1 MRLYYGKHIYTR
13 VRRCPPRAL
22 PFRCRLRTVA
32 GIFRET
38 RNPFCNPA
46 EVCYTFCI
54 MPQIELINVS
64 YSYRTGEGQS
74 VRALR
79 NVSFSVEKG
88 EFVALAGMNGS
99 GKSTL
104 AKLLNGLFVPSAG
117 DVVIDGMN
125 TRDEERTFDIR
136 RKAGMVFQN
145 PDNQMVATI
154 IEDDVAFG
162 PENLGVPREEMIE
175 RVDRALDA
183 VGMQEYR
190 TRSASKLSGGQKQR
204 VAIAGVLAMEPEIII
219 FDESTSMLDPE
230 GRAEIMEVAK
240 KLNEKGITVIAI
252 THNMD
257 EAAMA
262 DRIIVLRKGRKVL
275 DGTPK
280 EVFASPEVEAC
291 GLALPPAT
299 ELARMLS
306 ERGFRFDGTVTD
318 EEELVEGI
326 CSQSN

>member
-1 MRLYYGKHIYTR
+1 
-13 VRRCPPRAL
+13 
-22 PFRCRLRTVA
+22 
-32 GIFRET
+32 
-38 RNPFCNPA
+38 
-46 EVCYTFCI
+46 
-54 MPQIELINVS
+54 MPQIELTNVS
-64 YSYRTGEGQS
+64 YSYRVGEGQT

-79 NVSFSVEKG
+79 NVTFSVERG

-104 AKLLNGLFVPSAG
+104 AKLVNGLFIPSAG
-117 DVVIDGMN
+117 DVVIDGIN
-125 TRDEERTFDIR
+125 TRDEERTFDVR

-162 PENLGVPREEMIE
+162 PENVGIPREEIIE
-175 RVDRALDA
+175 RVDWALEA
-183 VGMQEYR
+183 VGMTEFR

-204 VAIAGVLAMEPEIII
+204 VAIAGVLAMKPDIII

-230 GRAEIMEVAK
+230 GRAEIMDVAK
-240 KLNEKGITVIAI
+240 KLNESGITVITI

-257 EAAMA
+257 EAAQA
-262 DRIIVLRKGRKVL
+262 DRIIVLRKGRLVL

-291 GLALPPAT
+291 GLALPPA
-299 ELARMLS
+299 AAMQRMLE
-306 ERGFRFDGTVTD
+306 ERGFAFGSTVTD
-318 EEELVEGI
+318 EDELVEGI
-326 CSQSN
+326 CAQLN

>member
-1 MRLYYGKHIYTR
+1 
-13 VRRCPPRAL
+13 
-22 PFRCRLRTVA
+22 
-32 GIFRET
+32 
-38 RNPFCNPA
+38 
-46 EVCYTFCI
+46 
-54 MPQIELINVS
+54 MPQIELTNVS
-64 YSYRTGEGQS
+64 YSYRVGEGQT

-79 NVSFSVEKG
+79 NVTFSVERG

-104 AKLLNGLFVPSAG
+104 AKLLNGLFIPSAG
-117 DVVIDGMN
+117 DVVIDGIN
-125 TRDEERTFDIR
+125 TRDEEKTFDVR

-162 PENLGVPREEMIE
+162 PENVGIPREEIIE
-175 RVDRALDA
+175 RVDWALEA
-183 VGMQEYR
+183 VGMTEFR

-204 VAIAGVLAMEPEIII
+204 VAIAGVLAMKPDIII

-230 GRAEIMEVAK
+230 GRAEIMDVAK
-240 KLNEKGITVIAI
+240 KLNESGITVITI

-257 EAAMA
+257 EAAQA
-262 DRIIVLRKGRKVL
+262 DRIIVLKKGRLVL

-291 GLALPPAT
+291 GLALPPA
-299 ELARMLS
+299 AAMQRMLE
-306 ERGFRFDGTVTD
+306 ERGFAFGSTVTD
-318 EEELVEGI
+318 EDELVEGI
-326 CSQSN
+326 CAQLN

>member
-1 MRLYYGKHIYTR
+1 
-13 VRRCPPRAL
+13 
-22 PFRCRLRTVA
+22 
-32 GIFRET
+32 
-38 RNPFCNPA
+38 
-46 EVCYTFCI
+46 
-54 MPQIELINVS
+54 MPQVELTNVS
-64 YSYRTGEGQS
+64 YSYRVGEGQT

-79 NVSFSVEKG
+79 NVTFSVERG

-104 AKLLNGLFVPSAG
+104 AKLLNGLFIPSAG
-117 DVVIDGMN
+117 DVVIDGIN
-125 TRDEERTFDIR
+125 TRDEERTFDVR

-162 PENLGVPREEMIE
+162 PENVGIPREEIIE
-175 RVDRALDA
+175 RVDWALEA
-183 VGMQEYR
+183 VGMTEFR

-204 VAIAGVLAMEPEIII
+204 VAIAGVLAMKPDIII

-230 GRAEIMEVAK
+230 GRAEIMDVAK
-240 KLNEKGITVIAI
+240 KLNESGITVITI

-257 EAAMA
+257 EAAQA
-262 DRIIVLRKGRKVL
+262 DRIIVLKKGRLVL

-291 GLALPPAT
+291 GLALPPA
-299 ELARMLS
+299 AAMQRMLE
-306 ERGFRFDGTVTD
+306 ERGFAFGSTVTD
-318 EEELVEGI
+318 EDELVEGI
-326 CSQSN
+326 CAQLN

>member
-1 MRLYYGKHIYTR
+1 
-13 VRRCPPRAL
+13 
-22 PFRCRLRTVA
+22 
-32 GIFRET
+32 
-38 RNPFCNPA
+38 
-46 EVCYTFCI
+46 
-54 MPQIELINVS
+54 MPQIELTNVS
-64 YSYRTGEGQS
+64 YSYRLGEGQT

-79 NVSFSVEKG
+79 NVTFSVERG

-104 AKLLNGLFVPSAG
+104 AKLLNGLFIPSAG
-117 DVVIDGMN
+117 DVVIDGIN
-125 TRDEERTFDIR
+125 TRDEERTFDVR

-162 PENLGVPREEMIE
+162 PENVGIPREEIIE
-175 RVDRALDA
+175 RVDWALEA
-183 VGMQEYR
+183 VGMTEFR

-204 VAIAGVLAMEPEIII
+204 VAIAGVLAMKPDIII

-230 GRAEIMEVAK
+230 GRAEIMDVAK
-240 KLNEKGITVIAI
+240 KLNESGITVITI

-257 EAAMA
+257 EAAQA
-262 DRIIVLRKGRKVL
+262 DRIIVLRKGRLVL

-291 GLALPPAT
+291 GLALPPA
-299 ELARMLS
+299 AAMQRMLE
-306 ERGFRFDGTVTD
+306 ERGFAFGSTVTD
-318 EEELVEGI
+318 EDELVEGI
-326 CSQSN
+326 CAQLN

>member
-1 MRLYYGKHIYTR
+1 
-13 VRRCPPRAL
+13 
-22 PFRCRLRTVA
+22 
-32 GIFRET
+32 
-38 RNPFCNPA
+38 
-46 EVCYTFCI
+46 
-54 MPQIELINVS
+54 MPQIELTNVS
-64 YSYRTGEGQS
+64 YSYRVGEGQT

-79 NVSFSVEKG
+79 NVTFSVERG

-104 AKLLNGLFVPSAG
+104 AKLLNGLFIPSAG
-117 DVVIDGMN
+117 DVVIDGIN
-125 TRDEERTFDIR
+125 TRDEERTFDVR

-162 PENLGVPREEMIE
+162 PENVGIPREEIIE
-175 RVDRALDA
+175 RVDWALEA
-183 VGMQEYR
+183 VGMTEFR

-204 VAIAGVLAMEPEIII
+204 VAIAGVLAMKPDIII

-230 GRAEIMEVAK
+230 GRAEIMDVAK
-240 KLNEKGITVIAI
+240 KLNESGITVITI

-257 EAAMA
+257 EAAQA
-262 DRIIVLRKGRKVL
+262 DRIIVLRKGRLVL

-291 GLALPPAT
+291 GLALPPA
-299 ELARMLS
+299 AAMQRMLE
-306 ERGFRFDGTVTD
+306 ERGFAFGSTVTD
-318 EEELVEGI
+318 EDELVEGI
-326 CSQSN
+326 CAQLN

>member
-1 MRLYYGKHIYTR
+1 
-13 VRRCPPRAL
+13 
-22 PFRCRLRTVA
+22 
-32 GIFRET
+32 
-38 RNPFCNPA
+38 
-46 EVCYTFCI
+46 
-54 MPQIELINVS
+54 MPQIELIGVN
-64 YSYRTGEGQS
+64 YSYRVGEGQT

-104 AKLLNGLFVPSAG
+104 AKLLNGLFTPSSG
-117 DVVIDGMN
+117 DVLIDGIN
-125 TRDEERTFDIR
+125 TRDEERTFDVR

-162 PENLGVPREEMIE
+162 PENLGIPREEIIE
-175 RVDRALDA
+175 RVDWALDA
-183 VGMQEYR
+183 VGMSEFR

-204 VAIAGVLAMEPEIII
+204 VAIAGVLAMKPDILIL
-219 FDESTSMLDPE
+219 DESTSMLDPE
-230 GRAEIMEVAK
+230 GRAEIMDVAK
-240 KLNEKGITVIAI
+240 KLNASGITVISI

-257 EAAMA
+257 EAAQA
-262 DRIIVLRKGRKVL
+262 DRVIVLRKGRLVL

-291 GLALPPAT
+291 GLALPPPT
-299 ELARMLS
+299 EIARMLS
-306 ERGFRFDGTVTD
+306 ERGFGFSETVTD
-318 EEELVEGI
+318 EDALVEGI
-326 CSQSN
+326 

>member
-1 MRLYYGKHIYTR
+1 
-13 VRRCPPRAL
+13 
-22 PFRCRLRTVA
+22 
-32 GIFRET
+32 
-38 RNPFCNPA
+38 
-46 EVCYTFCI
+46 
-54 MPQIELINVS
+54 MPQIELTNVS
-64 YSYRTGEGQS
+64 YSYRVSEGQT

-79 NVSFSVEKG
+79 NVTFSVERG

-104 AKLLNGLFVPSAG
+104 AKLLNGLFIPSAG
-117 DVVIDGMN
+117 DVVIDGIN
-125 TRDEERTFDIR
+125 TRDEERTFDVR

-162 PENLGVPREEMIE
+162 PENVGIPREEIIE
-175 RVDRALDA
+175 RVDWALEA
-183 VGMQEYR
+183 VGMTEFR

-204 VAIAGVLAMEPEIII
+204 VAIAGVLAMKPDIII

-230 GRAEIMEVAK
+230 GRAEIMDVAK
-240 KLNEKGITVIAI
+240 KLNESGITVITI

-257 EAAMA
+257 EAAQA
-262 DRIIVLRKGRKVL
+262 DRIIVLRKGRLVL

-291 GLALPPAT
+291 GLALPPA
-299 ELARMLS
+299 AAMQRMLE
-306 ERGFRFDGTVTD
+306 ERGFAFGSTVTD
-318 EEELVEGI
+318 EDELVEGI
-326 CSQSN
+326 CAQLS

>member
-1 MRLYYGKHIYTR
+1 MPII
-13 VRRCPPRAL
+13 AL
-22 PFRCRLRTVA
+22 D
-32 GIFRET
+32 
-38 RNPFCNPA
+38 
-46 EVCYTFCI
+46 
-54 MPQIELINVS
+54 NVS
-64 YSYRTGEGQS
+64 YAYRVGEGRA

-104 AKLLNGLFVPSAG
+104 AKLLNGLFVPTAG
-117 DVVIDGMN
+117 NVLVDGLN
-125 TRDEERTFDIR
+125 TRDEENTFEVR
-136 RKAGMVFQN
+136 KKAGMVFQN

-162 PENLGVPREEMIE
+162 PENVGIPREEIAE
-175 RVDRALDA
+175 RVDWALDA
-183 VGMQEYR
+183 VGMTEFR

-204 VAIAGVLAMEPEIII
+204 VAIAGVLAMKPDIII

-230 GRAEIMEVAK
+230 GRAEIMAVAK
-240 KLNEKGITVIAI
+240 KLNESGITVITI

-299 ELARMLS
+299 ELARMLT
-306 ERGFRFDGTVTD
+306 ERGFTFEGTVTD
-318 EEELVEGI
+318 EDELVEGI
-326 CSQSN
+326 CALSN

>member
-1 MRLYYGKHIYTR
+1 
-13 VRRCPPRAL
+13 
-22 PFRCRLRTVA
+22 
-32 GIFRET
+32 
-38 RNPFCNPA
+38 
-46 EVCYTFCI
+46 
-54 MPQIELINVS
+54 MPQIELIGVN
-64 YSYRTGEGQS
+64 YSYRVGEGQT

-104 AKLLNGLFVPSAG
+104 AKLLNGLFTPSSG
-117 DVVIDGMN
+117 DVLIDGIN
-125 TRDEERTFDIR
+125 TRDEERTFDVR

-145 PDNQMVATI
+145 PDNQMAATI

-162 PENLGVPREEMIE
+162 PENLGIPREEIIE
-175 RVDRALDA
+175 RGDWALDA
-183 VGMQEYR
+183 VGMSEFR

-204 VAIAGVLAMEPEIII
+204 VAIAGVLAMKPDILIL
-219 FDESTSMLDPE
+219 DESTSMLDPE
-230 GRAEIMEVAK
+230 GRAEIMDVAK
-240 KLNEKGITVIAI
+240 KLNASGITVISI

-257 EAAMA
+257 EAAQA
-262 DRIIVLRKGRKVL
+262 DRVIVLRKGRLVL

-291 GLALPPAT
+291 GLALPPPT
-299 ELARMLS
+299 EIARMLS
-306 ERGFRFDGTVTD
+306 ERGFGFSETVTD
-318 EEELVEGI
+318 EDALVEGI

>member
-1 MRLYYGKHIYTR
+1 
-13 VRRCPPRAL
+13 
-22 PFRCRLRTVA
+22 
-32 GIFRET
+32 
-38 RNPFCNPA
+38 
-46 EVCYTFCI
+46 
-54 MPQIELINVS
+54 MPQIELIGVN
-64 YSYRTGEGQS
+64 YSYKVGEGQT

-104 AKLLNGLFVPSAG
+104 AKLLNGLFTPSSG
-117 DVVIDGMN
+117 DVLIDGIN
-125 TRDEERTFDIR
+125 TRDEERTFDVR

-162 PENLGVPREEMIE
+162 PENLGIPREEIIE
-175 RVDRALDA
+175 RADWALDA
-183 VGMQEYR
+183 VGMSEFR

-204 VAIAGVLAMEPEIII
+204 VAIAGVLAMKPDILIL
-219 FDESTSMLDPE
+219 DESTSMLDPE
-230 GRAEIMEVAK
+230 GRAEIMDVAK
-240 KLNEKGITVIAI
+240 KLNASGITVISI

-257 EAAMA
+257 EAAQA
-262 DRIIVLRKGRKVL
+262 DRVIVLRKGRLVL

-291 GLALPPAT
+291 GLALPPPT
-299 ELARMLS
+299 EIARMLS
-306 ERGFRFDGTVTD
+306 ERGFGFSETVTD
-318 EEELVEGI
+318 EDALVEGI

>member
-1 MRLYYGKHIYTR
+1 
-13 VRRCPPRAL
+13 
-22 PFRCRLRTVA
+22 
-32 GIFRET
+32 
-38 RNPFCNPA
+38 
-46 EVCYTFCI
+46 
-54 MPQIELINVS
+54 MPQIELTNVS
-64 YSYRTGEGQS
+64 YSYRVGEGQT

-79 NVSFSVEKG
+79 NVTFSVERG

-104 AKLLNGLFVPSAG
+104 AKLLNGLFIPSAG
-117 DVVIDGMN
+117 DVVIDGIN
-125 TRDEERTFDIR
+125 TRDEERTFDVR

-162 PENLGVPREEMIE
+162 PENVGIPREEIIE
-175 RVDRALDA
+175 RVDWALEA
-183 VGMQEYR
+183 VGMTEFR

-204 VAIAGVLAMEPEIII
+204 VAIAGVLAMKPDIII

-230 GRAEIMEVAK
+230 GRAEIMDVAK
-240 KLNEKGITVIAI
+240 KLNESGITVITI

-257 EAAMA
+257 EAAQA
-262 DRIIVLRKGRKVL
+262 DRIIVLRKGRLVL

-291 GLALPPAT
+291 GLALPPVA
-299 ELARMLS
+299 AMQRMLE
-306 ERGFRFDGTVTD
+306 ERGFAFGSTVTD
-318 EEELVEGI
+318 EDELVEGI
-326 CSQSN
+326 CAQLN